1 MWTVFQAFVEFV
13 TVLFLIYVLLFW
25 LQGIWNPA
33 PPPGIEP
40 QLPAL
45 EGEVLPTGWPGKSL
59 NTDILVNSVL
69 IISSAP
75 LTDIRTLR

>member
-33 PPPGIEP
+33 PRPGIEP

-45 EGEVLPTGWPGKSL
+45 EGEVLPTGWPGKSGL
-59 NTDILVNSVL
+59 HASGEGERVIALESW
-69 IISSAP
+69 
-75 LTDIRTLR
+75 